1 MGVKLNMVRE
11 GDETTPYMTNPHF
24 ITSFQDFVRCDVFDE
39 LQRQEQDVDN
49 TVVGSGFTI
58 TKIIF
63 LDIHILKSDPLQ
75 ASSYIDLPKEIKLK
89 KAVNIQ
95 NKDNKCFLW
104 SVLAHLHPPQW
115 KPARV
120 EHDKKYD
127 NTLNVKELKCPMSLR
142 DISKFEKM
150 NNLSVNVYNMD

>member
-1 MGVKLNMVRE
+1 MVRE
-11 GDETTPYMTNPHF
+11 GDKTTPYMRTNPHF
-24 ITSFQDFVRCDVFDE
+24 VSSFEDFKRCDVCDE

-63 LDIHILKSDPLQ
+63 FDIHILKSDPLQ
-75 ASSYIDLPKEIKLK
+75 ASYIDWPKEIKLK
-89 KAVNIQ
+89 KAVVNIQ

-115 KPARV
+115 KPERV
-120 EHDKKYD
+120 EHYKKYEHP
-127 NTLNVKELKCPMSLR
+127 LNVKDLMFKQYEEDTQLETQP
-142 DISKFEKM
+142 
-150 NNLSVNVYNMD
+150 